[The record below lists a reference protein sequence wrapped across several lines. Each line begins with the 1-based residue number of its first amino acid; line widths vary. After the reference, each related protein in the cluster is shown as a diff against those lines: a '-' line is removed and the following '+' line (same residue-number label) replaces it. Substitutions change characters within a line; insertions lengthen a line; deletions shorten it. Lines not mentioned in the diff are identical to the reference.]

1 VPHVEASTRLHD
13 GRHLPLVYDSAFAH
27 PADLGRL
34 RAGAIAA
41 LEEHGRT
48 RDHVRVV
55 GLLLSELATN
65 ALMHATSP
73 YRLTVEM
80 DVDETFVEVT
90 DAGDGDA
97 FARAPAHVDGGYG
110 LNLVNALA
118 SRWGTEPCEHG
129 KTVWAAVG
137 RDLTF

>member
-1 VPHVEASTRLHD
+1 VFE
-13 GRHLPLVYDSAFAH
+13 SAFAQ
-27 PADLGRL
+27 PADLGPM

-41 LEEHGRT
+41 LEAQGRT
-48 RDHVRVV
+48 REHVRVV

-65 ALMHATSP
+65 ALIHASQP
-73 YRLTVEM
+73 YLLSVEM
-80 DVDETFVEVT
+80 DEDETLLEVT
-90 DAGDGDA
+90 DAGGGDA

-118 SRWGTEPCEHG
+118 SSWGATPSAHG

-137 RDLTF
+137 RDFTL

>member
-1 VPHVEASTRLHD
+1 M
-13 GRHLPLVYDSAFAH
+13 
-27 PADLGRL
+27 

-41 LEEHGRT
+41 LEEQGRT

-65 ALMHATSP
+65 ALMHASSP
-73 YRLTVEM
+73 YLLTVEM
-80 DVDETFVEVT
+80 DKHETFVEVM
-90 DAGDGDA
+90 DAGGGDA
-97 FARAPAHVDGGYG
+97 FARAPAYVDGGYG

-118 SRWGTEPCEHG
+118 SSWGAAPHANG

-137 RDLTF
+137 RDLAL

>member
-1 VPHVEASTRLHD
+1 M
-13 GRHLPLVYDSAFAH
+13 VYESAFAQ

-34 RAGAIAA
+34 RAGTIAA
-41 LEEHGRT
+41 LEEQGRT
-48 RDHVRVV
+48 RDHVRIV

-65 ALMHATSP
+65 ALMHASSP
-73 YRLTVEM
+73 FLLTVEM
-80 DVDETFVEVT
+80 DEDETFLEVT

-118 SRWGTEPCEHG
+118 SSWGATPRAHG
-129 KTVWAAVG
+129 KTVWAVIG